1 MQPFLCFAAVFLII
15 AALYFLI
22 PPFFG
27 PPSVPT
33 RHERIRKALQLARL
47 QPDEILYDLGAGD
60 GRVLVIAA
68 KEFNARAVGI
78 EIGPVQC
85 AFSWGNTLWNR
96 VSSKVKIEARNFYQA
111 DLSEADVVFAY
122 LTSDQANRLQEKLKK
137 ELKSSARVVTI
148 SFNFPDWQHAHLDR
162 EELIFLYENRV
173 GNGD

>member
-1 MQPFLCFAAVFLII
+1 MQALLCFIGAFWLI

-33 RHERIRKALQLARL
+33 RHERIRKALRLAKL
-47 QPDEILYDLGAGD
+47 QPGENLYDLGAGD

-68 KEFNARAVGI
+68 REFNANAVGI

-85 AFSWGNTLWNR
+85 AVSWGNAFWNR
-96 VSSKVKIEARNFYQA
+96 VNSKVIIEARNFYQA
-111 DLSEADVVFAY
+111 DLSRADVVFAY
-122 LTSDQANRLQEKLKK
+122 LTSDQAVRLQEKLRR
-137 ELKSSARVVTI
+137 ELKSGARVVTI

-162 EELIFLYENRV
+162 EDLIFLYEN
-173 GNGD
+173 